1 MGAIKAILAHSDRM
15 QLRIMRDV
23 LMMQSVKVD
32 IVDTVLKI
40 DDLYESI
47 IQHRPDLVIMLDYFF
62 SPCINIITANTETII
77 ITEYRIYEDSGNV
90 HFAYVPVQP
99 QQLAEMVQEIFEG
112 KNDFDLIQSEERKKT
127 FFSEMKFPQKYCSSI
142 DSYCKQN
149 NLMLKNVSI
158 FAQRR
163 DALKAIRDGKLSLNR
178 MKIHHPNRSVNLE
191 NTYKSAALRIVD
203 DLGEIVDKRQMD
215 IQDKSKQFIVSRPT
229 ASIDMTSN
237 ATAIMTIEN
246 GQKKIDNAKTEDT
259 EIVSMPKIIQSN
271 QNKQKIS
278 ESETLGEQKEPKKE
292 TSRHRRRRNK
302 HPLIN
307 LEWKERP
314 KKRVYYKGEP
324 LDFSDSV
331 ILGYHTDGS
340 ITEYQYNSQMIFS
353 MPNMNTPGKKIVGLK
368 IRGLRLNEQIEIK
381 ESTLERL
388 ILIEPGKVNYLVG
401 ERFSAKDYKI
411 VAEYSD
417 GSKSIVS
424 NFKYKKNPLKVGQ
437 SAMMLEYGS
446 ETLIIP
452 IKVFE
457 KKICRVKLETEPA
470 KKNYLQ
476 GEQIDVAGGT
486 ILVFYNDGSQEV
498 VPISYDMIKTSSTQ
512 KIGEKEVF
520 LDFGGFMFSYKIHIQ
535 FREHEKQKGELSRMN
550 GTEKLEFM
558 IPPKTVYQEGD
569 IISKSMLAVK
579 KVSTS
584 GSFSVI
590 RDFDFEPKT
599 PLTSED
605 KKIMIRKDDMTLEID
620 IEVMASNVSDTD
632 IGQSKPQHGKEVH
645 PELTINKGETAVQSS
660 LEPRG
665 GQHLTVMDREVST
678 VALASIPN
686 KTEYLQME
694 GCLDLTGGKLLVV
707 YTDGKTDVVEM
718 TPEMLV
724 SQVDWDTMGVQYISV
739 CYKPGKDVV
748 FPIVIKQASLV
759 KVVVVSPPS
768 KTSYVDGET
777 LDISGLVLEGEYN
790 NGQRIP
796 ITDFSMDARTLH
808 IGEAVVQ
815 CKYNGLIFPIFVS
828 VSESKISGIHMHKLP
843 DKLEYVEK
851 QGTFDAT
858 GGIVA
863 IEKSSG
869 QEEYI
874 PLKPE
879 MVAGFS
885 NSATGICSVTV
896 LYDVYKTS
904 FDIKIIAKSVQS
916 MELICQPKQIRY
928 FDGDVFNPEGALAK
942 VTFDNG
948 TTEQISDFEIS
959 PKTIDIN
966 TQEVMLSYRNFSVPV
981 KVYVQMRQIE
991 AIIVISMPNKVN
1003 YKEGENFDATGGKIM
1018 VMYNN
1023 NTNETVDMT
1032 QDMVM
1037 DYNPYEVG
1045 TQVVT
1050 VQYET
1055 AKTTMA
1061 IQVEQK
1067 LLIAIAVSSPPI
1079 KTDYRSGEAFD
1090 TSGMVIMGYYD
1101 NGTSEEIR
1109 NYMCIPDVVQ
1119 AETAVIIRALD
1130 KIAVQA
1136 ISINNEPEP
1145 QFEPEHV
1152 ETQPVEEAVIT
1163 TSIATKEPMVSNIPD
1178 AKECNYEPIPK
1189 IQMEPVEDQFTINPS
1204 HFYSSTADLRFQE
1217 DEEREKMFF

>member
-23 LMMQSVKVD
+23 LMMQSVKID
-32 IVDTVLKI
+32 IIDTCLKI
-40 DDLYESI
+40 DNLYGSI
-47 IQHRPDLVIMLDYFF
+47 VQHRPDLVIMLDCFF
-62 SPCINIITANTETII
+62 SPCINVITSNTETII

-99 QQLAEMVQEIFEG
+99 QQLAKMVQEIFEE
-112 KNDFDLIQSEERKKT
+112 KNDFDLIQNEERKKE
-127 FFSEMKFPQKYCSSI
+127 FFSQMKFPQKYCSSI

-158 FAQRR
+158 FSQRR
-163 DALKAIRDGKLSLNR
+163 DVLKAIKDGELSLNR
-178 MKIHHPNRSVNLE
+178 MRIHHPNRDINLE

-203 DLGEIVDKRQMD
+203 DLGEITDKRQTSK
-215 IQDKSKQFIVSRPT
+215 QDGLKQFIVSRPT
-229 ASIDMTSN
+229 VSVETTN
-237 ATAIMTIEN
+237 NTTAIMTVEN
-246 GQKKIDNAKTEDT
+246 GQKKIDNASAKDT
-259 EIVSMPKIIQSN
+259 EIIPSN
-271 QNKQKIS
+271 HNKSAISEKQEEQNKGVPQ
-278 ESETLGEQKEPKKE
+278 
-292 TSRHRRRRNK
+292 HRRSRNK
-302 HPLIN
+302 RPLIN

-314 KKRVYYKGEP
+314 KKKIYYKGEP
-324 LDFSDSV
+324 LDFSDAV

-340 ITEYQYNSQMIFS
+340 ITEYQYSSQMIFS

-388 ILIEPGKVNYLVG
+388 VLIEPGKVNYIVG
-401 ERFSAKDYKI
+401 ERFSIENYKI

-424 NFKYKKNPLKVGQ
+424 NFKYKKNPLRVGQ

-446 ETLIIP
+446 ETIIIP

-457 KKICRVKLETEPA
+457 KKICGVELKNEPT

-476 GEQIDVAGGT
+476 GERIDVTGGT
-486 ILVFYNDGSQEV
+486 ILVSYNDGSKEV
-498 VPISYDMIKTSSTQ
+498 IPISYDMIKTSSTQ
-512 KIGEKEVF
+512 RIGEKEVF

-535 FREHEKQKGELSRMN
+535 FREYEKQKGELPEMN
-550 GTEKLEFM
+550 SVEKLEFM
-558 IPPKTVYQEGD
+558 MLPKTVYQEGD

-579 KVSTS
+579 KVSPS
-584 GSFSVI
+584 GSFSII

-599 PLTSED
+599 PLTPKD
-605 KKIMIRKDDMTLEID
+605 KKIVIRKDHMVLEIG
-620 IEVMASNVSDTD
+620 IEVMTSNINNTDKGQNGSQQEKEGYLELDT
-632 IGQSKPQHGKEVH
+632 
-645 PELTINKGETAVQSS
+645 NKSETPAKMQQ
-660 LEPRG
+660 EPRES
-665 GQHLTVMDREVST
+665 QCLAATRREVSA

-694 GCLDLTGGKLLVV
+694 GYLDLDGGKLLVV
-707 YTDGKTDVVEM
+707 YMDGKTDVVEM
-718 TPEMLV
+718 EQEMIV
-724 SQVDWDTMGVQYISV
+724 SQVDWNAIGIQYVSV
-739 CYKPGKDVV
+739 CYKSGKDVV
-748 FPIVIKQASLV
+748 FPIVIKQASLI
-759 KVVVVSPPS
+759 KVIVVSPPS

-858 GGIVA
+858 GGIIA

-879 MVAGFS
+879 MVVGFS
-885 NSATGICSVTV
+885 NSTTGIHNITV
-896 LYDVYKTS
+896 LYDMYKTS
-904 FDIKIIAKSVQS
+904 FDIKVVAKSAKS

-959 PKTIDIN
+959 PKTVDIN

-991 AIIVISMPNKVN
+991 AIIVISMPNKMK

-1045 TQVVT
+1045 NQVVT

-1055 AKTTMA
+1055 AKTTMV
-1061 IQVEQK
+1061 IQIEQK
-1067 LLIAIAVSSPPI
+1067 LLIAIAVSSSPI
-1079 KTDYRSGEAFD
+1079 KTVYRPGEVFD
-1090 TSGMVIMGYYD
+1090 TSGMVVTGYYD
-1101 NGTSEEIR
+1101 NGTSGEIK
-1109 NYMCIPDVVQ
+1109 NYICTPDVIQ
-1119 AETAVIIRALD
+1119 TETAVIIRVLD

-1136 ISINNEPEP
+1136 ISINNEPESE
-1145 QFEPEHV
+1145 FESEPV
-1152 ETQPVEEAVIT
+1152 EIQPVEERVIT
-1163 TSIATKEPMVSNIPD
+1163 DSIVQKPSIPNISDMKEYDCEPAPEVQKKPAENQLTTKP
-1178 AKECNYEPIPK
+1178 
-1189 IQMEPVEDQFTINPS
+1189 T
-1204 HFYSSTADLRFQE
+1204 HFYSSTTDLRFQE